1 VSQHVDVLWHS
12 NELASSEHCAIS
24 VTAQGTIFIGTAV
37 LPVGD
42 QPGQI
47 EWTART
53 DAAGRTRSAQAA
65 ITTPEGL
72 RRFALT
78 VDDQQRWRVDDEP
91 ADHLAGALD
100 VDFGWTPA
108 TNTLPIRR
116 LGLAVGAK
124 STIKA
129 AWVRFPELDVVASE
143 QTYTRVAEDRWRY
156 ASGRF
161 EAELEVDPATGV
173 VRRYGTDLWRAAVYR
188 LT

>member
-1 VSQHVDVLWHS
+1 MRLVEVLWHS
-12 NELASSEHCAIS
+12 TELASSEHCSIS
-24 VTAQGTIFIGTAV
+24 LTGEGTVFVGTAV

-47 EWTART
+47 QWTARA
-53 DAAGRTRSAQAA
+53 DATGRTRSAQAV
-65 ITTPEGL
+65 ITMPDGAPRL
-72 RRFALT
+72 ALT
-78 VDDQQRWRVDDEP
+78 VDDDQRWRCNDEP

-116 LGLAVGAK
+116 LGLAVGS
-124 STIKA
+124 STTITA
-129 AWVRFPELDVVASE
+129 AWVRFPELDVVPSE
-143 QTYTRVAEDRWRY
+143 QIYTRLAEDRWRY

-173 VRRYGTDLWRAAVYR
+173 VRRYGTDLWRAVVYR
-188 LT
+188 VT

>member
-1 VSQHVDVLWHS
+1 VSQRVEVLWHS
-12 NELASSEHCAIS
+12 TQLASSEHCSIS
-24 VTAQGTIFIGTAV
+24 FVDGGVVFVGTVV

-47 EWTART
+47 EWTVRA

-65 ITTPEGL
+65 VTTPDGL
-72 RRFALT
+72 RRLALAA
-78 VDDQQRWRVDDEP
+78 DEHQQWRLDGDP
-91 ADHLAGALD
+91 ADHVAGALD

-116 LGLAVGAK
+116 LGLEPGA
-124 STIKA
+124 STTINA
-129 AWVRFPELDVVASE
+129 AWVRFPELDLVANE
-143 QTYTRVAEDRWRY
+143 QTYTRLAEDRWRY

-188 LT
+188 VT

>member
-1 VSQHVDVLWHS
+1 VSHRVEVLWHS
-12 NELASSEHCAIS
+12 DELASSEHCSIS
-24 VTAQGTIFIGTAV
+24 LTGEGTVFVGTAV

-47 EWTART
+47 QWTAEV

-65 ITTPEGL
+65 IATPDAS
-72 RRFALT
+72 RRLALT
-78 VDDQQRWRVDDEP
+78 VDDQQQWRLDGEL
-91 ADHLAGALD
+91 ADHLAGAID

-116 LGLAVGAK
+116 LGLAVGAS

-143 QTYTRVAEDRWRY
+143 QTYTRLAEDSWRY